1 MLSIITWNG
10 GEPVGFFLQSLTSP
24 WFVSSWPLQTYFS
37 PPSTFWP
44 CLYSCL
50 SLCPW
55 LDTRLKPR
63 GGKPGCCPPCPADIC
78 ISYILDSFSWDP
90 LLGVCPGITYISR
103 ISSQVSIGRKK
114 CNCLVFHSKKLIKSK
129 KIQVFPSSGIF
140 PPSSWCRLIGGHNTT
155 SQAMHCQLQRHLV
168 SKMVHFLETTKSFV
182 LFFTF
187 HNISISKREVRGN
200 LFTIHFFTQISK

>member
-114 CNCLVFHSKKLIKSK
+114 CNCLVFHSKSRYGSLCDRLGK
-129 KIQVFPSSGIF
+129 KRIWRIWRIPYLSFFASEILKWSVFSVF
-140 PPSSWCRLIGGHNTT
+140 TYLR
-155 SQAMHCQLQRHLV
+155 
-168 SKMVHFLETTKSFV
+168 
-182 LFFTF
+182 FFQDF
-187 HNISISKREVRGN
+187 KVARI
-200 LFTIHFFTQISK
+200 